1 MKYLKYLIGI
11 LIIGAGYYHFSKMQL
26 WTDEI
31 LVQGLAHNSGK
42 YCSNDQM
49 LKDYGITKKTC
60 MSVYA
65 LSLPSCAARAEKKF
79 PGEEYHSQKEFV
91 ESGNDIITCIN
102 NELKR

>member
-31 LVQGLAHNSGK
+31 LVQGLAHNSDK

-49 LKDYGITKKTC
+49 LKDYGITKKIC
-60 MSVYA
+60 MSVYT
-65 LSLPSCAARAEKKF
+65 LSLPSCAAQAEKKF
-79 PGEEYHSQKEFV
+79 PGEEYDSQKEFV
-91 ESGNDIITCIN
+91 ESGNDIIRCIN